1 MAKNKWELVVDIDRG
16 NKKPIFLQV
25 VDEIIRHICEG
36 RLVSG
41 AALPGTRTLAS
52 QLCINRNTVTEA
64 YSELTAQG
72 WIESQHGKGTFVA
85 NLLPQNVL
93 ISKQRDQEKL
103 IHPVAVEKVI
113 RLKLDDGSPDSRLF
127 PMKDFARTYSEVAR
141 RMGVR
146 KRPRETNPKGGE
158 KLRSEIASMLRMRR
172 ALPVSAEDILVTR
185 GGQHA
190 LFLVAQVLSRV
201 RKGRVAVE
209 SPGYR
214 PAWEAFKANG
224 LNLLEIPVDNDGM
237 SVDWL
242 EMHLKNG
249 EELTAVF
256 ITPHHQFPT
265 TVTLKQERRLKLIEL
280 SEKYDFWII
289 EDDYDHDFHFDLKPV
304 FPLASLVGASKVIYV
319 STLSKLLTPDLRLGY
334 LAAPEEILKELT
346 RLREVMDRMGDP
358 ILEETLAELFE
369 EGEIQSHANKM
380 RAVYRYRRDLFVGSL
395 RAHGLRNLTFEI
407 PSGGTALWLKF
418 ENGIDYTK
426 FSQHLLSRGIVPV
439 SADLF
444 TQNAESLCLG
454 MRIGY
459 ASMSE
464 VEIQLA
470 SETIA
475 SALKT
480 DEPKMSLEE
489 CKSVHVED
497 EYPII

>member
-1 MAKNKWELVVDIDRG
+1 MAKNKWELAIDIDRG

-25 VDEIIRHICEG
+25 VDEVIRHICEG
-36 RLVSG
+36 RLVTG

-64 YSELTAQG
+64 YSELMAQG

-93 ISKQRDQEKL
+93 ISRQRDQEKM
-103 IHPVAVEKVI
+103 IHPVVAEKII

-172 ALPVSAEDILVTR
+172 ALPVSADDILVTR

-224 LNLLEIPVDNDGM
+224 LNLLEIPVDSDGIK
-237 SVDWL
+237 VDWL
-242 EMHLKNG
+242 EMHLRNG

-265 TVTLKQERRLKLIEL
+265 TATLKQERRLKLIEL
-280 SEKYDFWII
+280 ADKYNFWII
-289 EDDYDHDFHFDLKPV
+289 EDDYDHDFHFDLKPI
-304 FPLASLVGASKVIYV
+304 FPLASLSGASRVIYV

-334 LAAPEEILKELT
+334 LVAPEEILQELT
-346 RLREVMDRMGDP
+346 KLREVMDRMGDP

-380 RAVYRYRRDLFVGSL
+380 RAVYRYRRDLFVQSL
-395 RAHGLRNLTFEI
+395 RAHGLNRITFDV

-418 ENGIDYTK
+418 ENGIDYAK
-426 FSQHLLSRGIVPV
+426 FSQHLLSRGVVPV
-439 SADLF
+439 SSDLF
-444 TQNAESLCLG
+444 TQNTEGLCLG
-454 MRIGY
+454 IRIGY

-464 VEIQLA
+464 AEIELA
-470 SETIA
+470 SQAIA
-475 SALKT
+475 SALKAEEVK
-480 DEPKMSLEE
+480 DSLGVGEL
-489 CKSVHVED
+489 VNV
-497 EYPII
+497 